1 MIEKEKQKETKPVK
15 LSRLTS
21 ISGGRQSFGGEDSQR
36 KRKHK

>member
-1 MIEKEKQKETKPVK
+1 MIEKEKQKESKPVK

-21 ISGGRQSFGGEDSQR
+21 ISGGGHSGGGDSHK